1 MKILLTLALI
11 FSFVNGYSQSQAG
24 TSIGRQIAAEL
35 ADAKPGVTPA
45 TWLKSHAGEKLEL
58 FNGPQ
63 RENDTQAWCARTVV
77 SRSAEGQT
85 WTRTVYFYDP
95 EPPAD
100 DALPPVG
107 ASPQEALEAT
117 CQLGLMWIEVSQAD
131 DAAGVALAQSI
142 EAGLRT
148 HYGRGETPRSINA
161 RANLSQS
168 ASPAL
173 PTSSGA
179 NMLSGFGAAYWTDAR
194 EWHVDDATLTVAYD
208 PSQGQQKRVLV
219 RMAFPNSD
227 AFHDTKREMRQ
238 DQLDLLAWRDDL
250 VRRIM
255 QSGLAADATSE
266 MKALIEKPD
275 YFNGKNR
282 PSGAQVV
289 NAMSDWLTDAKARS
303 AGQQAI
309 ALLVADRVLDFLDH
323 NAAGPDDVA
332 RAQLKNLGAEYIN
345 DELAGGPVYA
355 HSFLKQ
361 AKAIAPPGPPSDE
374 VLLYQME
381 HGFDETGMCSAGA
394 EEFKQ
399 VIEKGE
405 SLLAGARGLPAS
417 TLASLH
423 FMVGDAYSTIVWLA
437 KTGNDDYHDP
447 KEYQPMEASAR
458 ESALGHY
465 RAAFELEHG
474 TARAQ
479 RTWKEAWRLA
489 VGLTPIYPRYFC
501 VYD

>member
-1 MKILLTLALI
+1 M
-11 FSFVNGYSQSQAG
+11 SE
-24 TSIGRQIAAEL
+24 QIAAEL
-35 ADAKPGVTPA
+35 AHVTAGVTPA
-45 TWLKSHAGEKLEL
+45 AWLKSHAGEKLEL

-77 SRSAEGQT
+77 SRAAEGQT
-85 WTRTVYFYDP
+85 WTRAVYFYDP

-117 CQLGLMWIEVSQAD
+117 CQLGLMWIEIPQTD
-131 DAAGVALAQSI
+131 DAAGAALARSI
-142 EAGLRT
+142 EAGLQA
-148 HYGRGETPRSINA
+148 HYGPGEATGSTTA

-168 ASPAL
+168 AGSAL
-173 PTSSGA
+173 PNGKGA
-179 NMLSGFGAAYWTDAR
+179 AANFLTGFGAAYWTDAR
-194 EWHVDDATLTVAYD
+194 EWRVGDGALTVAYD
-208 PSQGQQKRVLV
+208 PSQGQQKRALV
-219 RMAFPNSD
+219 RLAFPNSD
-227 AFHDTKREMRQ
+227 AFHDTKRETQQ

-250 VRRIM
+250 VRRITEA
-255 QSGLAADATSE
+255 GLTADTTSE
-266 MKALIEKPD
+266 MKALIEGPD

-282 PSGAQVV
+282 PSGEQVV
-289 NAMSDWLTDAKARS
+289 QALRDWLTDARARS

-309 ALLVADRVLDFLDH
+309 ALLVADRVLDFLEH
-323 NAAGPDDVA
+323 NAAGPDDAA
-332 RAQLKNLGAEYIN
+332 RAQLKNLGANYVN

-361 AKAIAPPGPPSDE
+361 AKTIAPPGPSSDE
-374 VLLYQME
+374 VLLCQME
-381 HGFDETGMCSAGA
+381 RGFDETGMCSAGT
-394 EEFKQ
+394 EEFRQ

-405 SLLAGARGLPAS
+405 SLLAAARGLPAS

-423 FMVGDAYSTIVWLA
+423 FMVGDAYSTVVWLA

-489 VGLTPIYPRYFC
+489 VGLAPIYPRYFC

>member
-1 MKILLTLALI
+1 
-11 FSFVNGYSQSQAG
+11 VQAQATG
-24 TSIGRQIAAEL
+24 LSEQIAAEL
-35 ADAKPGVTPA
+35 AQATAGVTPA
-45 TWLKSHAGEKLEL
+45 AWLKSHASEKLEL

-63 RENDTQAWCARTVV
+63 RENDTQAWCARSVV
-77 SRSAEGQT
+77 SRSAEGQM
-85 WTRTVYFYDP
+85 WTRAVYFYDP

-100 DALPPVG
+100 DALPVG

-117 CQLGLMWIEVSQAD
+117 CQLGLMWIEIPQTD
-131 DAAGVALAQSI
+131 DAAGAALAQSL
-142 EAGLRT
+142 EAGLQA
-148 HYGRGETPRSINA
+148 HYGAGEAPHSMTA

-168 ASPAL
+168 ASSASPNGK
-173 PTSSGA
+173 GA
-179 NMLSGFGAAYWTDAR
+179 AANFLTGFGAAYWTDAR
-194 EWHVDDATLTVAYD
+194 EWRVGDALLTTAYD
-208 PSQGQQKRVLV
+208 PSQERQKRVLV
-219 RMAFPNSD
+219 RLALPTSD
-227 AFHDTKREMRQ
+227 AFHDTKREMQQ

-250 VRRIM
+250 VRRITEAE
-255 QSGLAADATSE
+255 LAADTTSE
-266 MKALIEKPD
+266 MKALIEVPD

-282 PSGAQVV
+282 PSGGQVV
-289 NAMSDWLTDAKARS
+289 QAMRDWLTDARARS

-323 NAAGPDDVA
+323 NAAGPDDAA
-332 RAQLKNLGAEYIN
+332 RVQLKTLGAEYIN
-345 DELAGGPVYA
+345 DELAGGPVYV
-355 HSFLKQ
+355 HSLMKQ
-361 AKAIAPPGPPSDE
+361 ARAIAPAGASSDE

-381 HGFDETGMCSAGA
+381 RGFDETGMCSAGA
-394 EEFKQ
+394 EEFEQ

-405 SLLAGARGLPAS
+405 SLLAAARGLPAS

-447 KEYQPMEASAR
+447 KAYQPMEASAR

-479 RTWKEAWRLA
+479 RTWREAWRLA
-489 VGLTPIYPRYFC
+489 VGLAPIYPRYFC